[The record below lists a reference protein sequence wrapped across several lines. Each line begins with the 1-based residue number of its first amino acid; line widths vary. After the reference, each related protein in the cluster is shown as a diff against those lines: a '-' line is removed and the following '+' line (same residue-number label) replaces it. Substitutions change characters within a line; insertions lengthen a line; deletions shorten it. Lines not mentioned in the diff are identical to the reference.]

1 MGGRPRAEDDVL
13 VGILSDSHGDAE
25 ATARA
30 VSLLESQGATA
41 FFHCG
46 DICGERVLDVLAG
59 RKAYFVWGN
68 CDDPSPQ
75 LHAYVQALEL
85 PWPAPSKRI
94 SLGGKRIAM
103 YHGHEREFPDA
114 LKDPK
119 LDYVFFGHSHR
130 REDSRD
136 GGPRAIN
143 PGALFRAAVKTVAL
157 LDLKRDE
164 LTFLDLE
171 GRPVR

>member
-1 MGGRPRAEDDVL
+1 MAGRPGAGNDML

-30 VSLLESQGATA
+30 VSLLESRGASV

-46 DICGERVLDVLAG
+46 DICGEPVLDVLAG
-59 RKAYFVWGN
+59 RRAYFVWGN
-68 CDDPSPQ
+68 CDEPSPL
-75 LHAYVQALEL
+75 LHAYVDSLGL
-85 PWPAPSKRI
+85 PWPEPSKRI

-103 YHGHEREFPDA
+103 YHGHEREFARA
-114 LKDPK
+114 LTEPN

-130 REDSRD
+130 YEDSRD

-143 PGALFRAAVKTVAL
+143 PGALYRAAVKTVAL
-157 LDLKRDE
+157 LNVKLDR
-164 LTFLDLE
+164 LTFLDLD
-171 GRPVR
+171 GRAVR